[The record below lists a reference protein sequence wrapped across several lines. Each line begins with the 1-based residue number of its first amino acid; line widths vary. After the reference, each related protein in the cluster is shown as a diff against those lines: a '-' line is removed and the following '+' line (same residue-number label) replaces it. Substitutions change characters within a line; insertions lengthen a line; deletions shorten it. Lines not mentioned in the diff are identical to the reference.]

1 MWFFFSIFIIFFVGN
16 VVLRI
21 IGNQNLNR
29 MERIVVSFGLGLL
42 ALSLIQLY
50 ATFIK
55 IPLNRMNIFL
65 LISPFFI
72 LQSYYLSKEDIDF
85 SRIIKLVSLPKISN
99 FLLKVR
105 AITIKINILE
115 SLSIIY
121 LILLCFIMLSVCLIT
136 PMYTWDSRA
145 TWGFK
150 AKALFNNH
158 TIFADDFFDGY
169 RFHPNTP
176 YPLLIPLA
184 ENFFY
189 NLVGGVDD
197 YAVKIIFALFYINL
211 IIFIYITQRKYLLIL
226 KDKSLIFTC
235 LFASLPFLFVTYSGG
250 SVPSAYADFPLAF
263 FYTLSIVYLLNYMK
277 NRNIRTVILAAL
289 FSCCCIFTKN
299 EGIPLFIISIIILL
313 RDGIKNKY
321 LLERRNILSLLLYI
335 LLPILLLAP
344 WFIIKSKL
352 PRINYNNPLPFLNV
366 NNLLANIK
374 YIGLFIKFTFSEMF
388 MNYSYWGIA
397 WFIVVMAIIVKMRK
411 GESLERKRYL
421 LLIPAVYNLFVIAP
435 IYIIFVPMVSTFENE
450 FNGANFE
457 RLCLHTFP
465 LLMLFV
471 FCKINQLFICQK
483 NE

>member
-105 AITIKINILE
+105 AITIKTNILE

-176 YPLLIPLA
+176 YPLLIPFA

-197 YAVKIIFALFYINL
+197 YAVKIIFALFYITL
-211 IIFIYITQRKYLLIL
+211 VIFIYVTQRKYLLISRQQ
-226 KDKSLIFTC
+226 SLIFTC
-235 LFASLPFLFVTYSGG
+235 LFASLPFLFVIYSG

-263 FYTLSIVYLLNYMK
+263 FYTLSIVYLLNYMN
-277 NRNIRTVILAAL
+277 NRNIKTIILAAL

-299 EGIPLFIISIIILL
+299 EGIPLFIISIIVLL
-313 RDGIKNKY
+313 IDGITNRY
-321 LLERRNILSLLLYI
+321 LLERKNILALLFYI
-335 LLPILLLAP
+335 ILPILLLAP
-344 WFIIKSKL
+344 WFIIKRGL
-352 PRINYNNPLPFLNV
+352 PTIHDNNPLPYLTIS
-366 NNLLANIK
+366 NLTNSLWRLKIIMKLA
-374 YIGLFIKFTFSEMF
+374 LREMF
-388 MNYSYWGIA
+388 TNYLSWGIV
-397 WFIVVMAIIVKMRK
+397 WIIIAIASLLSRKDKSKVKI
-411 GESLERKRYL
+411 YL
-421 LLIPAVYNLFVIAP
+421 LVIPLIYYFFIITPLYMFYTPTQNP
-435 IYIIFVPMVSTFENE
+435 IEIE
-450 FNGANFE
+450 FRGTSFE
-457 RLCLHTFP
+457 RFCLHTFP

-471 FCKINQLFICQK
+471 FYKINQLFICQK